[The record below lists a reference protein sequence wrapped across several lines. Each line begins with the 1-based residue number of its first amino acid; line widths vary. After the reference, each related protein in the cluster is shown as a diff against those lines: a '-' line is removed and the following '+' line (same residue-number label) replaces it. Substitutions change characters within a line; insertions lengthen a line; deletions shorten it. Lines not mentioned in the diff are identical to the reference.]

1 MYQTLNFRFNIFIK
15 KLIMKKHQFLIA
27 AAITGMTLSSCGS
40 SEEEKAMDA
49 IEQLNNMVDDAAGD
63 MEDTMDDMD
72 DTMDDTMDEM
82 DEITSTS
89 SNDNSEWLD
98 EYEEFMLEYIDL
110 TKKSMANPADMTIA
124 MEAMELATELA
135 EWQSKAEDMEL
146 NASDGA
152 RLAAISAK
160 MMSAMQ

>member
-1 MYQTLNFRFNIFIK
+1 
-15 KLIMKKHQFLIA
+15 MKKHQFLIA

-49 IEQLNNMVDDAAGD
+49 IEQLNNMVDDAA
-63 MEDTMDDMD
+63 DD
-72 DTMDDTMDEM
+72 M

-89 SNDNSEWLD
+89 SNDNSEWFD